1 MIEEKSFSKNKISNI
16 IEVVSGD
23 IITLSKNKKMH
34 IDAIVNAAKP
44 TLMGGS
50 GVDGAIHAEMDRIL
64 GKRKGLITFNE
75 KIIQELEKKHGMQDV
90 KGKDG
95 GVIHENRIRCNPG
108 QAVKTSGDKEFVKY
122 IIHAVGPKYDGGSE
136 CIRNLQECYKSI
148 MKIIF
153 DSSDIQRVTIPIIG
167 SGNYGFPMGL
177 AFRIALTTI
186 GNQLIECKHRN
197 CDAYSNIKKIYL
209 VIYGERSAENET
221 VQKIYRENQRLIEKE
236 ERMVSVGS
244 LEAQRSYVAEIWK
257 FDKERRYYFTITKMM
272 RLLLVVAR
280 FVFFPT
286 LLLRH
291 WAGKRGWRFRREIIE
306 VETIFAAIFPA
317 LMVFILMMLQRWQ
330 PGIIEASGWILGIM
344 CALCAYIM
352 ADTITYLL
360 SLVFLA
366 DIQRPSANQ
375 LRSFILLCFNYIE
388 MILGTA
394 VFIYCYCWRRVTFW
408 GAVDYSMFGN
418 IYSIEGYDGVLRTIA
433 YMKTGIDFIF
443 LVLAFAFI
451 VGQLKQRRFLS
462 DY

>member
-153 DSSDIQRVTIPIIG
+153 DSSDIQRVTIPI
-167 SGNYGFPMGL
+167 
-177 AFRIALTTI
+177 LT
-186 GNQLIECKHRN
+186 K
-197 CDAYSNIKKIYL
+197 
-209 VIYGERSAENET
+209 
-221 VQKIYRENQRLIEKE
+221 
-236 ERMVSVGS
+236 
-244 LEAQRSYVAEIWK
+244 
-257 FDKERRYYFTITKMM
+257 
-272 RLLLVVAR
+272 
-280 FVFFPT
+280 
-286 LLLRH
+286 
-291 WAGKRGWRFRREIIE
+291 
-306 VETIFAAIFPA
+306 
-317 LMVFILMMLQRWQ
+317 
-330 PGIIEASGWILGIM
+330 
-344 CALCAYIM
+344 
-352 ADTITYLL
+352 
-360 SLVFLA
+360 
-366 DIQRPSANQ
+366 
-375 LRSFILLCFNYIE
+375 
-388 MILGTA
+388 
-394 VFIYCYCWRRVTFW
+394 TF
-408 GAVDYSMFGN
+408 
-418 IYSIEGYDGVLRTIA
+418 
-433 YMKTGIDFIF
+433 
-443 LVLAFAFI
+443 
-451 VGQLKQRRFLS
+451 
-462 DY
+462 